1 MSMRLFRR
9 CFLFLCIST
18 FSIHLAAAATCL
30 GEQSVRSHSVYL
42 IPRLPATTLYQDWAP
57 FLKRLGNENGLC
69 FDLHIPAD
77 FTEFEQAIRAGKPD
91 FVLLNPYHQV
101 MVARKPGY
109 VPLVRDQ
116 LFRLAGVLVVRKDS
130 SVRDIHQLE
139 GATVAF
145 PAPNAYAASLLM
157 RALFAQ
163 ENIHIN
169 TNYVGSHNNVYRA
182 VALGAVQA
190 GGGASTTLSHEP
202 AALQSQLRVLF
213 TTPNYLPH
221 PFSAHPRISPRVQE
235 KVITGF
241 LNIATDSAGQ
251 NMLKAIQMPQPTR
264 ANYARDYKELERLKL
279 EQFVVLGGD

>member
-1 MSMRLFRR
+1 MRLFRR

-18 FSIHLAAAATCL
+18 FCIHFASAATCL
-30 GEQSVRSHSVYL
+30 GEQSVRSNSVYL
-42 IPRLPATTLYQDWAP
+42 IPRLPVTTLYQDWAP
-57 FLKRLGNENGLC
+57 ILKRLGKENGLC
-69 FDLHIPAD
+69 FDLHIPVD

-116 LFRLAGVLVVRKDS
+116 QFKLAGVLVVRKDS
-130 SVRDIHQLE
+130 SVQDIHQLE

-157 RALFAQ
+157 RALLAKK
-163 ENIHIN
+163 NIHI
-169 TNYVGSHNNVYRA
+169 TADYVGSHNNVYRA

-190 GGGASTTLSHEP
+190 GGGVNTTLSHEP
-202 AALQSQLRVLF
+202 VALQSQLRVLF
-213 TTPNYLPH
+213 TTPNYMPH
-221 PFSAHPRISPRVQE
+221 PFSAHPRISLRVQE

-251 NMLKAIQMPQPTR
+251 NMLKAIQMAQPIR
-264 ANYARDYKELERLKL
+264 ANYARDYKELEGLKL
-279 EQFVVLGGD
+279 EQLVVPGGD